1 MDAAL
6 RLVATRAAPRELSR
20 RLRKWPPYVRPGD
33 PAVGVMTDYTHEVAR
48 TIGGDQ
54 RLDEALNELFR
65 SGASALLVRRDQ
77 QIIGLVAVGDLK
89 GEYFTHPDCRVWRD
103 SLCVADV
110 MTNVSDMPTIDWLT
124 VLDASVVDLVEI
136 FQGAAVECL
145 VVIESESRV
154 PSRIRGLIY
163 RSRLERQMGHYAASM
178 PRMDSSY
185 PKI

>member
-1 MDAAL
+1 MDASL
-6 RLVATRAAPRELSR
+6 TVVAARAAPRELSR

-89 GEYFTHPDCRVWRD
+89 GQYFTHPD
-103 SLCVADV
+103 
-110 MTNVSDMPTIDWLT
+110 
-124 VLDASVVDLVEI
+124 
-136 FQGAAVECL
+136 
-145 VVIESESRV
+145 
-154 PSRIRGLIY
+154 
-163 RSRLERQMGHYAASM
+163 
-178 PRMDSSY
+178 
-185 PKI
+185 